1 MTAVSFG
8 RTSVLVLVLLFLA
21 VLSVTTPIGD
31 FPLND
36 DWVYGRAVRHLLQ
49 NHEYRPTPWTS
60 MTLLTQVLWGWLFS
74 LPFGFSFTALRF
86 STLLLALATLL
97 CVLFPVR
104 RKQDPLFPAM
114 LAPLVLLFNPVYL
127 NLSHTFM
134 TDVPFI
140 AFMLGSVLLLVRGA
154 EHDNKVLLALGVCLA
169 VLATLLRQTGVLIP
183 IAFGITLLS
192 RRPVSARKILFA
204 TGFVAGTV
212 LVYLAYTHWLSVA
225 GRLPDGY
232 FAQWSQVLDLFRSG
246 PGGIAGRAAR
256 SLLITYVYL
265 GIFTLPLGLLFL
277 SGTSKL
283 RLLALLAVS
292 TALLAAAR
300 FFHVDFAGNILSDRG
315 VGPFTLAHS
324 PGFTAFTGSPVSVA
338 VLGFLALVGGAL
350 MIEMLSRAAQDA
362 RSFRLG
368 AVCLSFAALYSLS
381 ISLVTQLD
389 RYMLP
394 YLPFL
399 AIPALSHLRRKPP
412 AKPALIAAL
421 SLTAAYAAFSVSAVH
436 DYMAWNR
443 TRWQAVSYLTDELG
457 VPVDRLDGGF
467 EFNGLHAA
475 PGDYVHAPGSRPW
488 QLKDADYVIAFDAM
502 PGYDVLDEY
511 PVRSWLP
518 YGIKRIC
525 VLRRGAAAPG

>member
-21 VLSVTTPIGD
+21 VLAVTNPIGD

-36 DWVYGRAVRHLLQ
+36 DWVYGRAVRHLFQ
-49 NHEYRPTPWTS
+49 SHEYRPTPWTS

-74 LPFGFSFTALRF
+74 LLFGFSFTALRF
-86 STLLLALATLL
+86 STLILALATLV
-97 CVLFPVR
+97 CVLLSVR

-114 LAPLVLLFNPVYL
+114 FAPLVLLFNPVYL

-140 AFMLGSVLLLVRGA
+140 AFALGSVLLLVRGT
-154 EHDNKVLLALGVCLA
+154 EQDNRLLLALGVCLA

-183 IAFGITLLS
+183 AAFGIALLS
-192 RRPVSARKILFA
+192 RGPLRTRRVLFA

-212 LVYLAYTHWLSVA
+212 LVYLVYTHWLA
-225 GRLPDGY
+225 ATGRFPDGY
-232 FAQWSQVLDLFRSG
+232 FAQWSQVLDLSRLG
-246 PGGIAGRAAR
+246 PGGVAGRAAR
-256 SLLITYVYL
+256 SLLVTYVYL
-265 GIFTLPLGLLFL
+265 GIFTLPLGVLFL
-277 SGTSKL
+277 SGASRL
-283 RLLALLAVS
+283 RLVSLLAVS
-292 TALLAAAR
+292 SALLAAAR
-300 FFHVDFAGNILSDRG
+300 FLRVNFAGNILSDRG

-324 PGFTAFTGSPVSVA
+324 AGFTAFTGSPVSVA
-338 VLGFLALVGGAL
+338 VLGSLALVGGAL
-350 MIEMLSRAAQDA
+350 VIEMLLRAAQDA
-362 RSFRLG
+362 GSFRLG

-381 ISLVTQLD
+381 TSLVTQLD

-399 AIPALSHLRRKPP
+399 AIPALHCLYRKPP
-412 AKPALIAAL
+412 AKPALVAAL
-421 SLTAAYAAFSVSAVH
+421 SLAAAYAAFSVSAVH
-436 DYMAWNR
+436 DYLAWNR
-443 TRWQAVSYLTDELG
+443 TRWQAISYLTDELR

-488 QLKDADYVIAFDAM
+488 QLKDADYVVAFDAM
-502 PGYDVLDEY
+502 PGYEMFEEY

-518 YGIKRIC
+518 CGIKRIC
-525 VLRRGAAAPG
+525 ALRRVAAGPG